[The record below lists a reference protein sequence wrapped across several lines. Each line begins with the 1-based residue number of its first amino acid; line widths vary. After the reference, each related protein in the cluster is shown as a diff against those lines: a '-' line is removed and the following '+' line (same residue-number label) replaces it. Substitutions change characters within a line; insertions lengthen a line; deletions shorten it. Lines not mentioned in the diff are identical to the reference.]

1 MFKSMKRAALALT
14 VATLVGVGS
23 GAAPRSVQAA
33 TLLEIPDTIIS
44 AGFFSPESFS
54 FDFSVSRA
62 FTDLTL
68 MLTNGGQR
76 ITIPFFGSMP
86 LLGGLF
92 TDASLTGATGPGK
105 TLNGPQLLAFGD
117 HVDTFSGVI
126 GPGDYSL
133 QLNFLT
139 IPLPSDFKGSL
150 TATAAVPEPAEWMMM
165 LGGLAIVGFAARRR
179 AKGTAANP
187 AKLASR

>member
-1 MFKSMKRAALALT
+1 MFKSMKRVALALG
-14 VATLVGVGS
+14 VATLVGVGT
-23 GAAPRSVQAA
+23 GAAPSSVQAA
-33 TLLEIPDTIIS
+33 TLLEIPDTTIS

-54 FDFSVSRA
+54 FDFSISRA

-68 MLTNGGQR
+68 MLTNGSQR
-76 ITIPFFGSMP
+76 IDIPFLGSMP

-92 TDASLTGATGPGK
+92 QDATLTGSATSLTSQ
-105 TLNGPQLLAFGD
+105 NGPQLLAFGD

-179 AKGTAANP
+179 AKGTAAIP
-187 AKLASR
+187 AKLSSR